1 MRFTRNVFFRK
12 TEKGKAIAQKE
23 RAPFI
28 VLNKTTKKSPF
39 KCKRTRGSKESSI
52 GLRQPQYKK
61 KRTQEVRRYKKGLPS
76 SLSEGL
82 DRKRRPP
89 IREDHKRRLMSST
102 ASTEP
107 VTKRG
112 RRTEQNFG
120 HIPGG
125 GSRPGPEEERPLQSS
140 RIQQGKSSPSQEQR
154 RNYQESRFPI
164 FRKNSTS
171 PGGTIPVQKRPIQKT
186 KPVPLQTA
194 SAVPTRQSGEFLQ
207 ETSLVL
213 LKFFTVQKF
222 YTTL

>member
-1 MRFTRNVFFRK
+1 MEAPVLKLTDFHVPFELFLMLVRL
-12 TEKGKAIAQKE
+12 GLE
-23 RAPFI
+23 RCLHKIRDP
-28 VLNKTTKKSPF
+28 L
-39 KCKRTRGSKESSI
+39 R
-52 GLRQPQYKK
+52 LRQPQYKK

-194 SAVPTRQSGEFLQ
+194 SAVPTRSPGA
-207 ETSLVL
+207 
-213 LKFFTVQKF
+213 
-222 YTTL
+222 